1 MKKEKIL
8 ILNDTR
14 DYHGGCQQIYL
25 TICYQLAKYDLDFI
39 KSETTNDFSQYK
51 AVILNGEGT
60 MHDNAPNAIRYL
72 NMLKR
77 ANEQGVK
84 TLLVN
89 SVWQN
94 MAYDISFIDYISVRE
109 VLSKE
114 EIKKDVDVHLDLSY
128 NLDVP
133 YEEKPKHQLITGNRH
148 FNSSRLDIFEGYGE
162 TEHADLFNEY
172 WFDVVNKLRHT
183 EIYLTGKQHEMY
195 AACKAKC
202 KFVILAGNTH
212 KNEGLMK
219 TAGVE
224 IPVLPFEASKIA
236 VQTMIRR
243 IESGDF
249 EEEYNKLFDFMEKY
263 PKLNLKDHI

>member
-1 MKKEKIL
+1 MNKKIL

-14 DYHGGCQQIYL
+14 NYHGGCQQIYL
-25 TICYQLAKYDLDFI
+25 TLCYQLAKYDL
-39 KSETTNDFSQYK
+39 TFSNNPLEDYK
-51 AVILNGEGT
+51 KFSAVILNGEGT
-60 MHDNAPNAIRYL
+60 MHDNAPNSIKYL
-72 NMLKR
+72 NILKE
-77 ANEQGVK
+77 ANKQGVK

-94 MAYDISFIDYISVRE
+94 MNYDTSFIDYISLRE
-109 VLSKE
+109 HFSKE
-114 EIKKDVDVHLDLSY
+114 EMQKDVDVHLDLSY

-133 YEEKPKHQLITGNRH
+133 YDERPKHHLITGNRH
-148 FNSSRLDIFEGYGE
+148 FNSPRLDIFKGYDE

-172 WFDVVNKLRHT
+172 WFDVVNKLRHAD
-183 EIYLTGKQHEMY
+183 IYVTGKQHEMY

-202 KFVILAGNTH
+202 KFVILKGNTH

-224 IPVLPFEASKIA
+224 IPVLPFEASKIT

-249 EEEYNKLFDFMEKY
+249 NEEYNKLFDFMDKY
-263 PKLNLKDHI
+263 PKLNLKEKI